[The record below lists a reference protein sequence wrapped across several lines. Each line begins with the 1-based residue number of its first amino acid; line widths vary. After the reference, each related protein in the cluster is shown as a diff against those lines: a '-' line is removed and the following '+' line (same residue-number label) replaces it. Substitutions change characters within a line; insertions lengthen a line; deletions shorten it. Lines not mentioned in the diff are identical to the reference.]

1 MRSILS
7 LAILSLYAAPALAAN
22 DALVAAL
29 ARRAAKVPAF
39 DATIHVV
46 ETMPKGSRFNQP
58 GKVLPARDLVWE
70 SDNRWA
76 ADGAKYRVEL
86 NHPMGNAQGGKV
98 ALRQIRTSDGENHRL
113 LLGGPEPTSRGI
125 IEAAPNDWLF
135 ADWHFRPLAIQFR
148 GTEKRL
154 LGGDPA
160 DLRLVAKDQD
170 LDGVKCDQYEHRAG
184 QRETT
189 YWFDPARDYALVR
202 LITKGTAG
210 DFHIEVT
217 YGQRAGVGLV
227 PDSWTIVESRGDKVR
242 GTSVIR
248 LTDFATTVDAD
259 AFELEFPKRTLV
271 HDERR
276 QNATYRVDDLGRL
289 IELDAL
295 GTPVGSSVLPVA
307 VRLAFRQFRTWFLGG
322 SLVGVLAVSAYL
334 TLRWRRVRMP
344 ARHSLPTEQLPFV

>member
-7 LAILSLYAAPALAAN
+7 LVLPSILAAPALAAN

-46 ETMPKGSRFNQP
+46 ETMPKGSRFNEP

-76 ADGAKYRVEL
+76 AAGAKYRVEL
-86 NHPMGNAQGGKV
+86 NHPIGNAHGGKV
-98 ALRQIRTSDGENHRL
+98 PLGQVRTSDGADHKL
-113 LLGGPEPTSRGI
+113 LLAGPESPPRGV

-135 ADWHFRPLAIQFR
+135 LDWLRRPLAIHFR
-148 GTEKRL
+148 GNERRL
-154 LGGDPA
+154 LGGDAA
-160 DLRLVAKDQD
+160 DLRLVAQD
-170 LDGVKCDQYEHRAG
+170 RDVDGVKCDEYEHRAG

-189 YWFDPARDYALVR
+189 YWFDPARDHALVR
-202 LITKGTAG
+202 LFSKGTAG
-210 DFHIEVT
+210 DFRIDVT
-217 YGQRAGVGLV
+217 YGHRAGVGLV
-227 PDSWTIVESRGDKVR
+227 PDAWTIVESRAGKVR
-242 GTSVIR
+242 STSVVR

-259 AFELEFPKRTLV
+259 AFDLEFPKRALV
-271 HDERR
+271 RDERHR
-276 QNATYRVDDLGRL
+276 GATYRVDDLGRL

-307 VRLAFRQFRTWFLGG
+307 VRLAFRQFRPWFLGG
-322 SLVGVLAVSAYL
+322 SLVGVLAVAAYL
-334 TLRWRRVRMP
+334 ALRWRSGRAM
-344 ARHSLPTEQLPFV
+344 ARPSRPTEQLPFV